1 MRQHSLALLPERTG
15 HEFAP
20 GFVHSLIELMRNSA
34 LRSAPVIHW
43 SSPVPVFG
51 DLRTALIASV
61 GINPSNREFTD
72 TEGRELCD
80 DSRRFHTLKSLR
92 LKSWSSATPSDALE
106 IWRSCCD
113 YFQNSPYMAW
123 FGQLEQLFAA
133 TRASYRNGGACHL
146 DLVPYA
152 TSRKW
157 TELTRS
163 ERDAL
168 TQAASPLLGEI
179 MAASYVKVVILN
191 GHSVVEHFERSAE
204 TRLRIERIKDWDL
217 PRLGGRCVPG
227 KSYYG
232 HISKYAG
239 VALRQRIIVLGYN
252 HNIQSS
258 FGVSATVRSAIA
270 SWITRILRREGILQ

>member
-1 MRQHSLALLPERTG
+1 MRQHSLALLPERMDE
-15 HEFAP
+15 HAP
-20 GFVHSLIELMRNSA
+20 NFVHSLIELKRTGA
-34 LRSAPVIHW
+34 LRNTPVIHW

-51 DLRTALIASV
+51 DLRTAHIASV

-72 TEGRELCD
+72 TEGRELSD
-80 DSRRFHTLKSLR
+80 GSRRFHTLKSLR
-92 LKSWSSATPSDALE
+92 LRSWSGATQSHELE

-113 YFQNSPYMAW
+113 YFHNSPYMTW
-123 FGQLEQLFAA
+123 FGQLERLFAA

-168 TQAASPLLGEI
+168 IQAANPLLGEI
-179 MAASYVKVVILN
+179 IAASRVKVVILN
-191 GHSVVEHFERSAE
+191 GRGVVEHFERSAE
-204 TRLRIERIKDWDL
+204 TRLRIERVEDWDL
-217 PRLGGRCVPG
+217 PRFGGRCVLG
-227 KSYYG
+227 QSYYG

-239 VALRQRIIVLGYN
+239 VELPQRIVVLGYN

-258 FGVSATVRSAIA
+258 FGVSAAVRSAIA
-270 SWITRILRREGILQ
+270 SWITQTLRREGVLQ